1 MKRHPSLART
11 ISIRN
16 SSQIIVNPRL
26 RQVPKLR
33 QLAMR
38 EHFPDN
44 EDFPSE
50 LFDISDVAP
59 DANKIQYT
67 LAEFA
72 DTVSR
77 NPLHQ
82 HVGYISVLLADI
94 DLVGLA
100 KKGCLFSMEC
110 CATMMFANCEH
121 VFCDYCGE
129 VATLYLNPN
138 ILREIVDETGSIRT
152 DASYESAV
160 SSTGVKSRYANSV
173 PIQTP
178 SLEALSPDSC
188 NQRLPPQYPFVSLT
202 DLLIFQP
209 INPCDSR
216 TPAQRSSRRS
226 KSMEVPSRPLT
237 RAYFRPGYV

>member
-1 MKRHPSLART
+1 MLLLSHMKRHPSLARS
-11 ISIRN
+11 ISIT
-16 SSQIIVNPRL
+16 SLSQIIVDPRL
-26 RQVPKLR
+26 RQVRELR
-33 QLAMR
+33 HQAMK
-38 EHFPDN
+38 EYFPDN
-44 EDFPSE
+44 ERLPPS
-50 LFDISDVAP
+50 LFDSDNLTPA
-59 DANKIQYT
+59 ANKIQYT

-160 SSTGVKSRYANSV
+160 SGTGVKSRYANSV
-173 PIQTP
+173 PFQTP
-178 SLEALSPDSC
+178 SLKHCLPIYAINAFPRNIHSSV
-188 NQRLPPQYPFVSLT
+188 RLTS
-202 DLLIFQP
+202 
-209 INPCDSR
+209 
-216 TPAQRSSRRS
+216 
-226 KSMEVPSRPLT
+226 
-237 RAYFRPGYV
+237 